1 MHYEICWV
9 GEDGLYGCGHEHPSV
24 ADAASHMVPDSGSFL
39 RAFESGAYRSLNDRE
54 FIDFLEAID
63 RSLDYENW
71 FIQEVEKGLA
81 QDAPGELIEHEEVVA
96 RIEKRLKEKQT
107 RS

>member
-24 ADAASHMVPDSGSFL
+24 ADAARYMVPDSGSFL

-54 FIDFLEAID
+54 FIDFLEALGD
-63 RSLDYENW
+63 MLWTSSAWDK
-71 FIQEVEKGLA
+71 EKGA
-81 QDAPGELIEHEEVVA
+81 GAW
-96 RIEKRLKEKQT
+96 
-107 RS
+107 